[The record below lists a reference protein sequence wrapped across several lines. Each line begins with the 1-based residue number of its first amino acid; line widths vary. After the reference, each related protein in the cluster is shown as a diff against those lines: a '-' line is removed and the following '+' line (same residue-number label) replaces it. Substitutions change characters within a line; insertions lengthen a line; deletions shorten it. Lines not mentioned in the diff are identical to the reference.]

1 LFFLA
6 AYKEQDKNRRDK
18 SRREW
23 RSFIFHHTCFSALSC
38 QRSIASYCDASRFSR
53 TLSVKKTNIMQGM
66 VLTH

>member
-6 AYKEQDKNRRDK
+6 AYKEQEKNRRDK
-18 SRREW
+18 GRREW
-23 RSFIFHHTCFSALSC
+23 RSFLLHHTCFSALRYQC
-38 QRSIASYCDASRFSR
+38 SIASYCDASRYTR